1 MAKILMP
8 EWLADMT
15 AALRSMGIEPNN
27 VARLA
32 IVLEPG
38 DVPVMHVEMIGD
50 RRIIDL
56 AAVLAGADDVR
67 VSRSETPQ
75 PVVRLRLS
83 TPGAGDDARA

>member
-8 EWLADMT
+8 QWRVGMADT
-15 AALRSMGIEPNN
+15 LRSMGIDPNN
-27 VARLA
+27 VARL
-32 IVLEPG
+32 VVVVEPG

-75 PVVRLRLS
+75 RVFRLMA
-83 TPGAGDDARA
+83 TPDGSDGA